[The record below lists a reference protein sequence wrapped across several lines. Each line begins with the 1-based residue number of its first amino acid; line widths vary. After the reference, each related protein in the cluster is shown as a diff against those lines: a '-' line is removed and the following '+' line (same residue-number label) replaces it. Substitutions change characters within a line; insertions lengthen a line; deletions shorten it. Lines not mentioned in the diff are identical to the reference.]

1 MENFVLSCCS
11 TADLSLEHFQNRNI
25 HYICFHYEL
34 NGTVYPDDLGQS
46 MPFDVFYEAMTKGAE
61 TKTFQVN
68 VAEFEAYFETFLQ
81 EGKDILHLC
90 LSSGIT
96 GVLNSAN
103 IARDILLEKYPERKI
118 YIVDSLAASSGYG
131 LLMDRLADLRDA
143 GMGLADL
150 YHWAEENKRKVQHWF
165 FSTDLTFYIKG
176 GRVTKTAGFVGT
188 MLSICPLLHVD
199 CEGKLIPMQKVR
211 TKKKKERKAFWHN
224 FKMEEL
230 AENGLAYD
238 GKCYISH
245 SACQA
250 DAEAVASLVESRFP
264 NLNGRVLINSIGTT
278 IGSHTGP
285 GTVALFF
292 WGEERKS

>member
-1 MENFVLSCCS
+1 M
-11 TADLSLEHFQNRNI
+11 
-25 HYICFHYEL
+25 
-34 NGTVYPDDLGQS
+34 
-46 MPFDVFYEAMTKGAE
+46 
-61 TKTFQVN
+61 
-68 VAEFEAYFETFLQ
+68 
-81 EGKDILHLC
+81 
-90 LSSGIT
+90 
-96 GVLNSAN
+96 
-103 IARDILLEKYPERKI
+103 EKYPERKI

-211 TKKKKERKAFWHN
+211 TKKKVIDAIEK
-224 FKMEEL
+224 KMEEL